1 MIRNLAAQER
11 IPGVQK
17 AAILLVLLGEEIS
30 AELLRQLDLK
40 EVQTIAKEV
49 AQLGPISEEVAQRV
63 LQECYDMR
71 LARDYLVKG
80 GLDYAEKLLIKAYG
94 PDRGRQLVEQL
105 ARTLGAE
112 LTSLES
118 LRRFDP
124 QQLARLLHKEHPQTI
139 ALVLSHLSASQAASL
154 LASLPP
160 ELRADVALRMAKL
173 DQISPEVVQKIGAVI
188 GQKMRALGEV
198 SRETYGGVQAVAE
211 ILNQLDVNTSKDIL
225 EKIEEVNAGLAEEIR
240 NLMFV
245 FEDLLL
251 LSQEAIREILARVD
265 RRLLTIALKGT
276 SDKLKEHIM
285 SCMSQRGAEMLRED
299 MEALGPVKIREVE
312 AAQQQIIAVV
322 RQLEAEGVISLRG
335 SVGEQ
340 YVV

>member
-139 ALVLSHLSASQAASL
+139 ALVLSHLSASQAAAL